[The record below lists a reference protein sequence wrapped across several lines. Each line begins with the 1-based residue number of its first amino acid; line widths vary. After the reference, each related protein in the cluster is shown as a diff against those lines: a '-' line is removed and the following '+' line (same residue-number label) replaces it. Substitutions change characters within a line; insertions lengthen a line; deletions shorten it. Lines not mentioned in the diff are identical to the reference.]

1 MHGDLSRYLDN
12 TGWSS
17 LGPVD
22 MCFDEFGREPIPA
35 KYFGNELNV
44 MQHIFHIR
52 YSYWQQYGLKTYVTT
67 NLYPNDVERK
77 YGDYIRDR
85 RGEMFNLIELN
96 GESRR

>member
-1 MHGDLSRYLDN
+1 MN
-12 TGWSS
+12 
-17 LGPVD
+17 
-22 MCFDEFGREPIPA
+22 
-35 KYFGNELNV
+35 LN
-44 MQHIFHIR
+44 MSIYQR
-52 YSYWQQYGLKTYVTT
+52 LYLKTYVTT